1 MIRVAIE
8 IVLLFLLPAAVYFG
22 YVLLARPTA
31 SPTAVVNVAPLV
43 WLSIAGAVLVGAML
57 VYYGLEAGG
66 RGIPEEA
73 HGPADGKEGRVEPGR
88 YRR

>member
-22 YVLLARPTA
+22 YVLLARPNA
-31 SPTAVVNVAPLV
+31 SPAVVVNEAPLV

-73 HGPADGKEGRVEPGR
+73 HAPAGSKDGRVRPGR
-88 YRR
+88 ND